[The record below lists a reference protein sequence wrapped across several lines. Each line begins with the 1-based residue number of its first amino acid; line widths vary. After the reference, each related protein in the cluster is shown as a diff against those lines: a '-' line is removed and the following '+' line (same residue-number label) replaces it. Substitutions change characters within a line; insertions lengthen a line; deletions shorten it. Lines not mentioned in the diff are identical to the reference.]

1 MSGFW
6 EKAGD
11 FASKSYKKLN
21 EFSKAYAEE
30 KSKYQKIAAKMND
43 RELKNAYKNSTAHP
57 IRHSCFEKELI
68 KRGLIKPNTD

>member
-43 RELKNAYKNSTAHP
+43 RELNNAY
-57 IRHSCFEKELI
+57 RHSCFEKELI

>member
-11 FASKSYKKLN
+11 FASKSYKKVN
-21 EFSKAYAEE
+21 EFAKDCAEE
-30 KSKYQKIAAKMND
+30 RAKYQKIAAKMDD
-43 RELKNAYKNSTAHP
+43 RELKNAYKNSTTYP

-68 KRGLIKPNTD
+68 KRGLIKPNTY